1 MGRSGP
7 SHLGYLARAVAL
19 TVLVLLAFLGLRL
32 LGRGDEQDAPQGPV
46 HVAEAALPDA
56 PPPPEVSFDPG
67 AAPLEAPPAAEAT
80 PPEEAAPAPA
90 PRRPRGRRGEDEDE
104 APGPARLVGRVVR
117 VVPGGTE
124 EGVAGAVVLATPW
137 GRRAPDGKA
146 PTTVRAETDPLGRFA
161 LDVQSGGWLLT
172 AEVAGHSAAR
182 EGVRV
187 RAGDTEEVLVRVLA
201 SRSALAGLV
210 VGPDGRPLAGAT
222 VAIERDGR
230 VSAEQEGTTGPDGRF
245 RFEALPEGLF
255 SIEARA
261 EGYVTAHAESVAVTE
276 EHGGEARLQLALAA
290 RLEGT
295 LRGPDGQPSA
305 GRVFLYPAGQEGQ
318 RRELEVDEQGRF
330 EAAGLAAGSLELFA
344 RTEDLTLSARVE
356 ATLVAGGLSV
366 VDVRLAPGR
375 TVSGRI
381 VDADGTTREG
391 LVVIAQAIGG
401 AARREGESIA
411 DGAYVVSNLYPG
423 RYEVVAYE
431 PGGEREEPVAV
442 ARGEVDV
449 SAGPAS
455 LDLVARPAARVAGQ
469 VVREDGTPLEDVSVV
484 AARQDGQDDEEA
496 QASTDEAG
504 RFLLRGLAGGS
515 YALFARD
522 RASGLVVREP
532 LELRE
537 GSTVDGLRL
546 VVRPPAKLA
555 GRVLDPEGK
564 PVRGLDVTGR
574 CGPAW
579 RQATTD
585 EAGRFVLEPL
595 YDGEW
600 EVAADADSLLLAAR
614 KRGVARAGVEG
625 LRVAVRG
632 GRDAACELRLAV
644 LE

>member
-1 MGRSGP
+1 VGRRSGP
-7 SHLGYLARAVAL
+7 SQAGYLARAVAL
-19 TVLVLLAFLGLRL
+19 IVVVLLAFLGLRL
-32 LGRGDEQDAPQGPV
+32 LSRGDDADVRQGPAV
-46 HVAEAALPDA
+46 VAEAVEQTDTR
-56 PPPPEVSFDPG
+56 PPEVPLEPG
-67 AAPLEAPPAAEAT
+67 VAPAEPEQAAAAAPAEQT
-80 PPEEAAPAPA
+80 APA
-90 PRRPRGRRGEDEDE
+90 PRRPRGRGDDEEE
-104 APGPARLVGRVVR
+104 APGPARFVGRVVR
-117 VVPGGTE
+117 VVPGGTD
-124 EGVAGAVVLATPW
+124 EGVAGAIVLATPW
-137 GRRAPDGKA
+137 GRRSPDGKGL
-146 PTTVRAETDPLGRFA
+146 TTVRAETDPLGRFA
-161 LDVQSGGWLLT
+161 LDVQSGAWLLT

-182 EGVRV
+182 EGARV
-187 RAGDTEEVLVRVLA
+187 RAGATEEVEVRVLA
-201 SRSALAGLV
+201 ARSTLTGQV
-210 VGPDGRPLAGAT
+210 VGPDGRPLGAAT

-230 VSAEQEGTTGPDGRF
+230 VSAEREATTGPDGLF

-261 EGYVTAHAESVAVTE
+261 EGYVTGHAESVAVTE

-295 LRGPDGQPSA
+295 LRGPDGRPIA
-305 GRVFLYPAGQEGQ
+305 GRVFLYPAASQGQQ
-318 RRELEVDEQGRF
+318 RQELEVDEEGRF
-330 EAAGLAAGSLELFA
+330 AAAGLSAGALELFA
-344 RTEDLTLSARVE
+344 RTEDLTLSARLE
-356 ATLVAGGLSV
+356 TTLVAGGLSV

-375 TVSGRI
+375 TVSGRV
-381 VDADGTTREG
+381 VDPDGTTRAG
-391 LVVIAQAIGG
+391 LVVVAQAIGG
-401 AARREGESIA
+401 AARRDGQSDA

-423 RYEVVAYE
+423 RYEVVAYD
-431 PGGEREEPVAV
+431 GDGEREEPVVV
-442 ARGEVDV
+442 AKGEVDV
-449 SAGPAS
+449 TTGPAS
-455 LDLVARPAARVAGQ
+455 LDLVARPGARVAGQ

-484 AARQDGQDDEEA
+484 ASRQDGADDEEA

-504 RFLLRGLAGGS
+504 RFLLRGLTGGS

-537 GSTVDGLRL
+537 GATLDGLRL

-600 EVAADADSLLLAAR
+600 EVAADSDSLLLVAR
-614 KRGVARAGVEG
+614 RRGVPRVGVDG

-632 GRDAACELRLAV
+632 GRDAACELRLQV
-644 LE
+644 Q

>member
-1 MGRSGP
+1 MARSEP
-7 SHLGYLARAVAL
+7 SQAGYLARAVAL
-19 TVLVLLAFLGLRL
+19 VVLVLLAFLGLRL
-32 LGRGDEQDAPQGPV
+32 LLRGDDVDAPRGPAY
-46 HVAEAALPDA
+46 VAQTALPDA
-56 PPPPEVSFDPG
+56 APPEVDLRPT
-67 AAPLEAPPAAEAT
+67 APAVDSAQADAVAAAED
-80 PPEEAAPAPA
+80 EVPAPA
-90 PRRPRGRRGEDEDE
+90 PRRGRGREEDEDE
-104 APGPARLVGRVVR
+104 APGPARLVGRVLR
-117 VVPGGTE
+117 VVPGGTDE
-124 EGVAGAVVLATPW
+124 PVGGAVVLATPW
-137 GRRAPDGKA
+137 GRRAPDGKGL
-146 PTTVRAETDPLGRFA
+146 TTVRGETDPLGRFA
-161 LDVQSGGWLLT
+161 LDVQSGTWLLT

-182 EGVRV
+182 EGARV
-187 RAGDTEEVLVRVLA
+187 RAGATEEVEVRVLA
-201 SRSALAGLV
+201 ARSTLRGLV
-210 VGPDGRPLAGAT
+210 VGPDGRPLGGST

-230 VSAEQEGTTGPDGRF
+230 VSAEREATTGPDGLF
-245 RFEALPEGLF
+245 VFEALPEGLF
-255 SIEARA
+255 SIEAKA
-261 EGYVTAHAESVAVTE
+261 EGHVTARAESVAVTE

-295 LRGPDGQPSA
+295 LRGPDGQPIA
-305 GRVFLYPAGQEGQ
+305 GRVFLYPAGSRDQ

-330 EAAGLAAGSLELFA
+330 AAAGLPSGALELFA
-344 RTEDLTLSARVE
+344 RTEDLALSARLE

-366 VDVRLAPGR
+366 LDVRLAPGR
-375 TVSGRI
+375 SVSGRI
-381 VDADGTTREG
+381 VDPDGTTREG
-391 LVVIAQAIGG
+391 LLVVAQAIGG
-401 AARREGESIA
+401 AARRDGQSGA

-431 PGGEREEPVAV
+431 GDGRREEPVVV

-449 SAGPAS
+449 TTGPAS
-455 LDLVARPAARVAGQ
+455 LDLVARPGARVAGQ

-484 AARQDGQDDEEA
+484 ASRQDGSDDEEA

-522 RASGLVVREP
+522 RSSGLVVREP

-537 GSTVDGLRL
+537 GSTLDGLRL
-546 VVRPPAKLA
+546 VARPPAKLA

-564 PVRGLDVTGR
+564 PVRGLEVNGR

-585 EAGRFVLEPL
+585 EAGRFTLEPL

-600 EVAADADSLLLAAR
+600 EVAADSDSLLLVAR
-614 KRGVARAGVEG
+614 RRGVARVEVDG

-644 LE
+644 LQ

>member
-1 MGRSGP
+1 MGRRSQP
-7 SHLGYLARAVAL
+7 SQVGYLARAVAL
-19 TVLVLLAFLGLRL
+19 IVLVLLAFLGVRL
-32 LGRGDEQDAPQGPV
+32 LSRGDEVDAGRGPTY
-46 HVAEAALPDA
+46 VAEVVAPDA
-56 PPPPEVSFDPG
+56 RTPEVD
-67 AAPLEAPPAAEAT
+67 LEPSAPPTEPEQAA
-80 PPEEAAPAPA
+80 AAVAPAEQTAPA
-90 PRRPRGRRGEDEDE
+90 PRRPRGRGDEDEDE
-104 APGPARLVGRVVR
+104 APGPARFVGRVVR
-117 VVPGGTE
+117 VVAGGAD

-137 GRRAPDGKA
+137 GRRAPDGKGL
-146 PTTVRAETDPLGRFA
+146 TTVRAETDPLGRFS
-161 LDVQSGGWLLT
+161 LDVQSGTWLLT

-182 EGVRV
+182 EGARV
-187 RAGDTEEVLVRVLA
+187 RAGAIEEVEVRVLA
-201 SRSALAGLV
+201 ARSTLAGQV
-210 VGPDGRPLAGAT
+210 VGPDGRPLGGAT

-230 VSAEQEGTTGPDGRF
+230 VSAEHEAATGPDGLF

-261 EGYVTAHAESVAVTE
+261 DGYVTGHAESVAVTE
-276 EHGGEARLQLALAA
+276 QHGGEARLQLALAA

-295 LRGPDGQPSA
+295 LRGPDGQPLA
-305 GRVFLYPAGQEGQ
+305 GRVFLYPAGASQGQ

-330 EAAGLAAGSLELFA
+330 AAAGLPAGSLELFA
-344 RTEDLTLSARVE
+344 RTEDLTLSARLE

-375 TVSGRI
+375 TVSGRV
-381 VDADGTTREG
+381 VDPDGTTRAG
-391 LVVIAQAIGG
+391 LVVVAQAIGG
-401 AARREGESIA
+401 AARRDGQSDA

-423 RYEVVAYE
+423 RYEVVAYD
-431 PGGEREEPVAV
+431 GDGEREEPVVV
-442 ARGEVDV
+442 AKGEVDV
-449 SAGPAS
+449 TTGPAS
-455 LDLVARPAARVAGQ
+455 LDLVARPGARVAGQ

-484 AARQDGQDDEEA
+484 ASRQDGADDEEA

-504 RFLLRGLAGGS
+504 RFLLRGLTGGS

-537 GSTVDGLRL
+537 GATLDGLRL

-600 EVAADADSLLLAAR
+600 EVAADSDSLLLVAR
-614 KRGVARAGVEG
+614 RRGVPRVGVDG

-632 GRDAACELRLAV
+632 GRDAACELRLQV
-644 LE
+644 Q